1 MRNRA
6 PSDYAANEGGAKLIA
21 RLRWYLAT
29 SGERKGRV
37 AKAIGVSQTTL
48 HHWLLDQ
55 MGPDSESRVKILR
68 FLKSA
73 NGSVVGSCAE
83 PTGRRK

>member
-1 MRNRA
+1 MRNRL
-6 PSDYAANEGGAKLIA
+6 SRDYAANEEGAKLIA

-37 AKAIGVSQTTL
+37 AKAIGVSQATL
-48 HHWLLDQ
+48 HHWLLVQ
-55 MGPDSESRVKILR
+55 INPDSQSRAKIRR

-73 NGSVVGSCAE
+73 KG
-83 PTGRRK
+83 

>member
-1 MRNRA
+1 MLHR
-6 PSDYAANEGGAKLIA
+6 PSRDSAANEDGAKLMA

-29 SGERKGRV
+29 SGERQGRV
-37 AKAIGVSQTTL
+37 AKAIGVSQATL

-55 MGPDSESRVKILR
+55 ISPDSESRVKIRR

-73 NGSVVGSCAE
+73 NG
-83 PTGRRK
+83 

>member
-1 MRNRA
+1 MLNR
-6 PSDYAANEGGAKLIA
+6 PSWDYAGNEEGAKLIA

-29 SGERKGRV
+29 SGETQRRV
-37 AKAIGVSQTTL
+37 ANGIGVSQATL

-55 MGPDSESRVKILR
+55 MSPDRESRVKLRR

-73 NGSVVGSCAE
+73 SG
-83 PTGRRK
+83 

>member
-1 MRNRA
+1 MLHR
-6 PSDYAANEGGAKLIA
+6 PSRDSAANEDGAKLMA

-29 SGERKGRV
+29 SGERQGRV
-37 AKAIGVSQTTL
+37 AKAIGVSQATL

-55 MGPDSESRVKILR
+55 VGPDSESRVKIRR

-73 NGSVVGSCAE
+73 NG
-83 PTGRRK
+83 

>member
-1 MRNRA
+1 MPHQPVRE
-6 PSDYAANEGGAKLIA
+6 YAANEEGGQLIA

-29 SGERKGRV
+29 SGEKQGWV
-37 AKAIGVSQTTL
+37 AKAIGVSQATL

-55 MGPDSESRVKILR
+55 MSPDSESRVKIRR

-73 NGSVVGSCAE
+73 NG
-83 PTGRRK
+83 

>member
-1 MRNRA
+1 MLNR
-6 PSDYAANEGGAKLIA
+6 PGSTSNEEGAKLIA

-29 SGERKGRV
+29 SDENQRRA
-37 AKAIGVSQTTL
+37 AKAIGVSRATL

-55 MGPDSESRVKILR
+55 MSPDSESRVKIRR

-73 NGSVVGSCAE
+73 NC
-83 PTGRRK
+83 

>member
-1 MRNRA
+1 MRNRF
-6 PSDYAANEGGAKLIA
+6 SRDYTSNEEGANLIA

-29 SGERKGRV
+29 SGERQGRV
-37 AKAIGVSQTTL
+37 AKAIGVSQATL

-55 MGPDSESRVKILR
+55 MSPDSESRVKIRR

-73 NGSVVGSCAE
+73 NG
-83 PTGRRK
+83 

>member
-1 MRNRA
+1 MRNR
-6 PSDYAANEGGAKLIA
+6 PSRDYTANEEGAKLMA

-29 SGERKGRV
+29 SGEKQRIV
-37 AKAIGVSQTTL
+37 AKAIGVSQATV

-55 MGPDSESRVKILR
+55 MSPDSESRVKIRR

-73 NGSVVGSCAE
+73 NG
-83 PTGRRK
+83 

>member
-1 MRNRA
+1 MVHRSSR
-6 PSDYAANEGGAKLIA
+6 DYAANEEGATLIA

-37 AKAIGVSQTTL
+37 AKAIGVSQATL

-55 MGPDSESRVKILR
+55 ISPDSESRVKIRR
-68 FLKSA
+68 FLETA
-73 NGSVVGSCAE
+73 NGRHLPVL
-83 PTGRRK
+83 

>member
-1 MRNRA
+1 MRNR
-6 PSDYAANEGGAKLIA
+6 PSRDYAANEEGAKLIA

-29 SGERKGRV
+29 SGESKGQV
-37 AKAIGVSQTTL
+37 AKAIGVSQAAL

-55 MGPDSESRVKILR
+55 MSPDSDSRGKIRR

-73 NGSVVGSCAE
+73 NG
-83 PTGRRK
+83 

>member
-1 MRNRA
+1 MRNRL
-6 PSDYAANEGGAKLIA
+6 SRDYAANEEGAKLIA

-37 AKAIGVSQTTL
+37 AKAIGVSQATL

-55 MGPDSESRVKILR
+55 ISPDSESRVKIRR

-73 NGSVVGSCAE
+73 NG
-83 PTGRRK
+83 